1 MIKSF
6 RSRAVPFTAA
16 LLLVLTMLAAS
27 ASGMPDLKVTVRET
41 SVGRKETVTYVQT
54 DRKRTEEHERWAQS
68 LWPRGLYVYIDAP
81 HFVTITRCD
90 LGQSFELNL
99 DDREYT
105 SMSLPKFSSKEELQ
119 ARAAK
124 RPNPTALPQPN
135 LLIETTTL
143 DSGEH
148 KQMFGY
154 TARHVITTRKQIP
167 LEGSRQEPTE
177 TVTDGWY
184 IDLDTSVSC
193 DPQRQSGVAVGFTLI
208 GGTGGEFPIPAFKT
222 IGKPESGFALAT
234 KTTFR
239 STYTL
244 PDGSKQE
251 SSSITETQV
260 TELSA
265 RTIAAALFEVPP
277 DFRQVSQVRRSPSIP
292 FWKRWLIGGYSSWLR
307 LKQTIKRLYNY
318 KILSAIGL
326 SEDGIYHRAVR
337 KAALLHDFGDVP

>member
-6 RSRAVPFTAA
+6 CPRAVPFSAA
-16 LLLVLTMLAAS
+16 LPFVLTMLAAS
-27 ASGMPDLKVTVRET
+27 ASGMPDLKFIVRET
-41 SVGRKETVTYVQT
+41 SVGRKETVTYIQT
-54 DRKRTEEHERWAQS
+54 DRKRTEEHARWAQS

-90 LGQSFELNL
+90 LGQRFELNL

-105 SMSLPKFSSKEELQ
+105 SMSLPKFPSKEELQ
-119 ARAAK
+119 VRAAK

-135 LLIETTTL
+135 LLIEMTTV

-154 TARHVITTRKQIP
+154 TSRHVITTRKQIP
-167 LEGSRQEPTE
+167 LEGSRQEATE

-184 IDLDTSVSC
+184 IDLDSSVSC
-193 DPQRQSGVAVGFTLI
+193 DPQRQSGGAVGFLLFS
-208 GGTGGEFPIPAFKT
+208 GTGGEIPIATFKN

-251 SSSITETQV
+251 SSSVTETQV
-260 TELSA
+260 TELSGRA
-265 RTIAAALFEVPP
+265 IAAALFEVPP
-277 DFRQVSQVRRSPSIP
+277 DFRPVSQVRRSPSIP
-292 FWKRWLIGGYSSWLR
+292 FWKRWLIGGYSSWVRLR
-307 LKQTIKRLYNY
+307 QAIKRLYNH
-318 KILSAIGL
+318 KVLSAIGL
-326 SEDGIYHRAVR
+326 SEDGIDKIAVR
-337 KAALLHDFGDVP
+337 MAALLQDIGHVP

>member
-1 MIKSF
+1 
-6 RSRAVPFTAA
+6 
-16 LLLVLTMLAAS
+16 MLAAS

-41 SVGRKETVTYVQT
+41 SVGRKETVTYIQT
-54 DRKRTEEHERWAQS
+54 DRKRTEEHARWAQS

-90 LGQSFELNL
+90 LGQRFELNL

-105 SMSLPKFSSKEELQ
+105 SMSLPKFPSKEELQ

-124 RPNPTALPQPN
+124 RPNPTALAQPN
-135 LLIETTTL
+135 LLIEMTTV

-148 KQMFGY
+148 RQMFGY

-167 LEGSRQEPTE
+167 LEGSRQDPTE

-193 DPQRQSGVAVGFTLI
+193 DPQRQSGGAVGFLLI
-208 GGTGGEFPIPAFKT
+208 GGIGEIPIPTFKN

-277 DFRQVSQVRRSPSIP
+277 NFRQVSQVRRSPSIP
-292 FWKRWLIGGYSSWLR
+292 FWKRWLIGGYSSWVR
-307 LKQTIKRLYNY
+307 LKQTIKHLYNY
-318 KILSAIGL
+318 KILSAIDL
-326 SEDGIYHRAVR
+326 SEDGIDTKAVR
-337 KAALLHDFGDVP
+337 MAALLQDIGHVP